1 MSQENVEIV
10 RRAYSLAKE
19 SETYS
24 FVAANQ
30 DLYDEYFHHDAE
42 LMASTDSTASSESW
56 TRFGMT
62 GASRLSATSTWA
74 IRHRAEALK
83 AVGLAG

>member
-1 MSQENVEIV
+1 MSQDNVEIV

-24 FVAANQ
+24 FVAANH

-42 LMASTDSTASSESW
+42 LARILQQDFDLSV
-56 TRFGMT
+56 
-62 GASRLSATSTWA
+62 SRLA
-74 IRHRAEALK
+74 RA
-83 AVGLAG
+83 

>member
-1 MSQENVEIV
+1 MSQDNVEIV

-24 FVAANQ
+24 FVAANH

-42 LMASTDSTASSESW
+42 LVPPAIYPDTEPSYSGFDGFN
-56 TRFGMT
+56 RFQ
-62 GASRLSATSTWA
+62 RQLDEIWDDW
-74 IRHRAEALK
+74 RF
-83 AVGLAG
+83 